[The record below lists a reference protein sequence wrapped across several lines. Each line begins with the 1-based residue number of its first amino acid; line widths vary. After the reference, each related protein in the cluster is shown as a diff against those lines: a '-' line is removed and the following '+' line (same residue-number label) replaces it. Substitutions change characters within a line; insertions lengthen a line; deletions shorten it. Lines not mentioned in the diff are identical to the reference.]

1 MDILCE
7 IDPIYQDYMVT
18 KGNQKV
24 LNVHITEDIYGN
36 ASLSH
41 AFLLQT
47 EQGTAQLWLCI

>member
-18 KGNQKV
+18 KGSQKV